1 MALRD
6 RSLEF
11 KVGLLLVG
19 ALVILGGFV
28 VVLGNFSLGPGFRLY
43 VDYDFSGNIQPGAP
57 VKVSGIKVGKVEA
70 VDFWGGKVDP
80 ETNRS
85 VQVRVTVWVQARVKD
100 SIREDAEFFVNTAGV
115 LGEQYLEIAPGTH
128 AKPLLASAYVVGVDP
143 PRTDLIV
150 ARLYEFL
157 DSVTSLLKEDKD
169 LIRNLLKDG
178 AAAVHE
184 LNTLLADN
192 HQELAGLIVNAS
204 KLADQASGLIGDVR
218 TGLGDPKVIGRTVAS
233 AERTLAGADRALTEI
248 TPRANKLLDEG
259 VRVTGLVTDARVER
273 AMAAADGAVKTLDKA
288 GALIANV
295 DGAVTDVRAGKG
307 TAGKL
312 LTREELYADLKEM
325 VRDLRRNPWKFFWK
339 E

>member
-1 MALRD
+1 MRD

-28 VVLGNFSLGPGFRLY
+28 FVLGNFSLGPGFRLN
-43 VDYDFSGNIQPGAP
+43 VDYNFSGNIQPGAP

-70 VDFWGGKVDP
+70 VDFWGGKLDAA
-80 ETNRS
+80 TGRN
-85 VQVRVTVWVQARVKD
+85 VQVRVRIWVQDRVKG

-115 LGEQYLEIAPGTH
+115 LGEQYLEIAPGSPSR
-128 AKPLLASAYVVGVDP
+128 AVLASPYVVGVDP

-169 LIRNLLKDG
+169 LIKNLLKDG
-178 AAAVHE
+178 AATVHE
-184 LNTLLADN
+184 LNTLLAEN
-192 HQELAGLIVNAS
+192 HDEIGTLIVSATR
-204 KLADQASGLIGDVR
+204 LADQASGMIGDVR
-218 TGLGDPKVIGRTVAS
+218 SGLPDPKVIGRTVVT
-233 AERTLAGADRALTEI
+233 AERTLASADRALTEV
-248 TPRANKLLDEG
+248 TPRASKLLDEG
-259 VRVTGLVTDARVER
+259 VRVAGTLTDARVAR
-273 AMAAADGAVKTLDKA
+273 AFAAVDAAIAGLDKA
-288 GALIANV
+288 TLLVANV
-295 DGAVTDVRAGKG
+295 DGLVTDVRAGKG

-312 LTREELYADLKEM
+312 LTREEVYADIKEM

>member
-1 MALRD
+1 MRD
-6 RSLEF
+6 RALEF
-11 KVGLLLVG
+11 KVGLLIVG

-28 VVLGNFSLGPGFRLY
+28 FILGNFSLGPGFRLY
-43 VDYDFSGNIQPGAP
+43 VDYNFSGNIQPGAP
-57 VKVSGIKVGKVEA
+57 VKVSGIKVGKVED
-70 VDFWGGKVDP
+70 VQFWGGKLDP
-80 ETNRS
+80 KTGRH
-85 VQVRVTVWVQARVKD
+85 VQVRVKIWVQQRVKD
-100 SIREDAEFFVNTAGV
+100 TIREDAEFFVNTAGV
-115 LGEQYLEIAPGTH
+115 LGEQYLEIAPGSFD
-128 AKPLLASAYVVGVDP
+128 KPVLATETVVGVDP

-157 DSVTSLLKEDKD
+157 DSVTSLLKEDKE

-178 AAAVHE
+178 ASAVHE
-184 LNTLLADN
+184 LNVLLAEN
-192 HQELAGLIVNAS
+192 REEISGLIVNAG

-233 AERTLAGADRALTEI
+233 AERTLSSADRALTEI
-248 TPRANKLLDEG
+248 TPRASRLLDEG
-259 VRVTGLVTDARVER
+259 VRVTGLVTDAKLER
-273 AMAAADGAVKTLDKA
+273 ALAAADAAIVALNKA
-288 GALIANV
+288 GQLIANV
-295 DGAVTDVRAGKG
+295 DGLVVDVRAGKG